1 MKRERVK
8 KTPEKKPTTKIKKT
22 RRTPKVPKVQ
32 HSRWAHRMSVVVV
45 GVVCVGSLAAATY
58 VYGARPALYT
68 LNMPRLAALLH
79 TNDADVLMELGNR
92 FLSPES
98 YNLAK
103 ARQAYGRVLTI
114 DPAYPGANYQIGRTY
129 FLVGDHALAL
139 MYLSEEERLRPEF
152 GKVHYMKGLVYGYMK
167 KFDEA
172 GREFRAFI
180 EFDSFNWAGYN
191 DLAWVYFSQGY
202 YEDAEAI
209 AREGLARASGN
220 PWLNNAI
227 GVSLLAQGRG
237 PEAALYF
244 KDARTGFQNMTAA
257 EWGGAY
263 PGNSPD
269 EHERGLA
276 ASLSAVERN
285 IERAES
291 ALLPSG
297 KPDIQS
303 SQE

>member
-1 MKRERVK
+1 MKRERRATPSTKK
-8 KTPEKKPTTKIKKT
+8 KTKKSTKEKKTT
-22 RRTPKVPKVQ
+22 RVRFSHV
-32 HSRWAHRMSVVVV
+32 R
-45 GVVCVGSLAAATY
+45 LAAITIALCAAVGISTVTMY
-58 VYGARPALYT
+58 AYGARFALQTLRMPHVAAHLRISDPAL
-68 LNMPRLAALLH
+68 
-79 TNDADVLMELGNR
+79 LMDLGNM
-92 FLSPES
+92 FLSPEFYS
-98 YNLAK
+98 LTD
-103 ARQAYGRVLTI
+103 ARIAYARVLAI
-114 DPAYPGANYQIGRTY
+114 DPTYPGANYQIGRTY

-139 MYLSEEERLRPEF
+139 MYLSEEERLRPTF

-202 YEDAEAI
+202 YEDAEAT
-209 AREGLARASGN
+209 AREGLAQAAGN

-237 PEAALYF
+237 PEAVHYF
-244 KDARTGFQNMTAA
+244 NDARTGFQNMTAA

-276 ASLSAVERN
+276 ASLGAVERN

-291 ALLPSG
+291 SLPLSG

-303 SQE
+303 GQE